1 MPTRL
6 THQEVLHIAD
16 LAKLAITEEEVALY
30 GEQLSEFLAYA
41 QGLIGLDTED
51 IPPTAQVTE
60 TRNVYR
66 EDVPRESLSPG
77 EALDNAP
84 DRQDDWFRVRSVF
97 E

>member
-6 THQEVLHIAD
+6 TRQEVLHIAD
-16 LAKLAITEEEVALY
+16 LAKLALTEEEVALY
-30 GEQLSEFLAYA
+30 GEQLSEMLAYA
-41 QGLIGLDTED
+41 QALIRLDTAD

>member
-16 LAKLAITEEEVALY
+16 LAKLALTEEEVALY
-30 GEQLSEFLAYA
+30 GEQLSEILAYA
-41 QGLIGLDTED
+41 QVLIGLDTAD